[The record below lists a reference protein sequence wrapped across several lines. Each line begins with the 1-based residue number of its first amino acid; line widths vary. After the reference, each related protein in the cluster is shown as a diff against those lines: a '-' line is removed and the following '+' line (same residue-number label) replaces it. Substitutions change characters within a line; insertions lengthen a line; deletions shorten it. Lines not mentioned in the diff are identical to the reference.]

1 MNKEKRLKGV
11 GVNFGIRQAL
21 VLVLCWALPVALRIF
36 AAPLG
41 REIWILYVIPSA
53 LCAYTWS
60 LRGSAVAA
68 LIPAALIGATGIFRN
83 ESELTAAVLIVGI
96 SLFLGL
102 LFERARNK
110 ETELRDSINNL
121 QQLVITDPLTG
132 VYNRRYLF
140 DRLGEEVARAKRY
153 GIPVSVIMLDIDSFK
168 TYNDKHGHLTGDVLL
183 QTIAQ
188 TIKGALRQEDVV
200 VRYGGDE
207 FAVILTGADARSAK
221 ITAERLRSAVK
232 SRGMSISLGVVTY
245 PQDAVVAEELLK
257 RADFYLLA
265 AKAGGKN
272 QVYALES

>member
-1 MNKEKRLKGV
+1 MNNEKGSIGI

-21 VLVLCWALPVALRIF
+21 VLLLCWALPVALRML

-41 REIWILYVIPSA
+41 REVWILYVVPSA
-53 LCAYTWS
+53 LCAYTWG
-60 LRGSAVAA
+60 LRGAVAA
-68 LIPAALIGATGIFRN
+68 AVIPAALIGAVGKIKN
-83 ESELTAAVLIVGI
+83 ESEFPAVVLTVGV

-102 LFERARNK
+102 LIERARTK
-110 ETELRDSINNL
+110 ETELRESISNL

-140 DRLGEEVARAKRY
+140 ERLGEEVARAKRY
-153 GIPVSVIMLDIDSFK
+153 AIPVSVIMLDIDSFK

-188 TIKGALRQEDVV
+188 TIRGALRQEDVV

-207 FAVILTGADARSAK
+207 FAIILTGADARSAK
-221 ITAERLRSAVK
+221 VTAERLRNAVR